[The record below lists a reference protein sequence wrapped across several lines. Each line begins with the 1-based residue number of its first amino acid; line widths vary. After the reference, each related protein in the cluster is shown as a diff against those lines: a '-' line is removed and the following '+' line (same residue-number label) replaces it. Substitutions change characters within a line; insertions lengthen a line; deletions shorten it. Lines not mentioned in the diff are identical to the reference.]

1 MSIVHD
7 LKLSVALAV
16 FNEESNLGDCLE
28 SIKSIAQ
35 EIVIVDGG
43 STDKTVEIALR
54 YGANVIQTDNP
65 PIFHINKQKALDAA
79 CGRWILQLD
88 ADERVSKELAEE
100 IAEVVNLSDVELRG
114 YRVKDERKRLIF
126 ERHERLLRMRE
137 GRVGNDSGEV
147 AAFFVPRANYFLGS
161 FLRYG
166 GVYPDGTIRL
176 VRNGL
181 AKFGLKDVHDQME
194 INGMVR
200 WLNNDLIHMAD
211 PNFARYLARSNR
223 YTSLQAQH
231 WIAAKE
237 KGVAGGVELPKSAIQ
252 GQPGKSWL
260 DIVRW
265 FCFEPLKT
273 FLKIYVRHK
282 GFLDR
287 FPGLVWAVYSG
298 MHVAT
303 SYVKYW
309 EVLVSKTNLSD
320 RERPATERVF

>member
-43 STDKTVEIALR
+43 STDKTVEIAMR
-54 YGANVIQTDNP
+54 YGANVIRTDNP
-65 PIFHINKQKALDAA
+65 PIFHINKQKALDASQ
-79 CGRWILQLD
+79 GKWILQLD

-100 IAEVVNLSDVELRG
+100 IAEIVNLSEIELRG
-114 YRVKDERKRLIF
+114 YRVKDEKKRLTF
-126 ERHERLLRMRE
+126 EKHEELLRARE
-137 GRVGNDSGEV
+137 GRIGNDSGEV

-161 FLRYG
+161 FLRHG

-200 WLNNDLIHMAD
+200 WLNNELIHIAD

-231 WIAAKE
+231 WMVAHE
-237 KGVAGGVELPKSAIQ
+237 KGSSSAMPKSAIQ
-252 GQPGKSWL
+252 GQPGKSWI
-260 DIVRW
+260 DIVKW
-265 FCFEPLKT
+265 FGWEPLKT

-309 EVLVSKTNLSD
+309 ETLDSKASLSG
-320 RERPATERVF
+320 RERPGTERVS